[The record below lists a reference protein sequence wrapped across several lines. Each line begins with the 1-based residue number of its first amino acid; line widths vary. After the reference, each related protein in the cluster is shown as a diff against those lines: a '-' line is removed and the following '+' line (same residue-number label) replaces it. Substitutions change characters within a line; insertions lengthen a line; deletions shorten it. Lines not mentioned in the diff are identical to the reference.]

1 MVHQN
6 ALQRNTTNIPT
17 NRVGR
22 GTPTPTLSPQWHI
35 QIVGVRATIGSAY
48 GAPRPTGFPLHK
60 NTGAGTSVPP
70 NATEVASPIIKALS
84 ITQYTHTPIHQ
95 YTVYNC
101 TPYYSPF
108 TIHHSRHTHIM
119 PNRENHTAQNRSI
132 CIPTRERGN
141 EGKGTGTSVPQNGT
155 KVPAPT
161 IKALPY
167 NAYHHSSLLTPH
179 SSLHTKPKK
188 GFV

>member
-6 ALQRNTTNIPT
+6 ALQRNATNIPT

-35 QIVGVRATIGSAY
+35 QIVGVRA
-48 GAPRPTGFPLHK
+48 PRPTGYSLHK

-70 NATEVASPIIKALS
+70 NATEVASPSIKALP
-84 ITQYTHTPIHQ
+84 ITQYTNTPIHQ
-95 YTVYNC
+95 YTVCNC

-119 PNRENHTAQNRSI
+119 PDRENHTAQNRSI

-141 EGKGTGTSVPQNGT
+141 EKTT
-155 KVPAPT
+155 
-161 IKALPY
+161 KALQS
-167 NAYHHSSLLTPH
+167 NAYQHYSLFTIH
-179 SSLHTKPKK
+179 YSRHKKTKKV
-188 GFV
+188 FL